1 MVRPWTRYWLT
12 SAVAV
17 PAVLAVVGL
26 AVQGGDIER
35 QISAESTTAL
45 NSLGLTGNGS
55 VIVSGRDVTLVGVPF
70 ERIPAAKDAVRV
82 LPGVRTVSAREPAL
96 GPMTVS
102 VDDKQVVVTGT
113 TQREAWRKQYLQVVG
128 EYTHGRALVD
138 RTSTSP
144 GTDFAMTTT
153 AVAALVSVL
162 TQSPGADVSVS
173 VVDGQVVLDGV
184 EPDATRKANTAKL
197 LGRLYGNGVVVD
209 KTRSA

>member
-1 MVRPWTRYWLT
+1 VHPWTRYWLT

-17 PAVLAVVGL
+17 PAVLAVVGV
-26 AVQGGDIER
+26 AAQGGDIER
-35 QISAESTTAL
+35 QISAESAKAL
-45 NSLGLTGNGS
+45 AGNGS

-138 RTSTSP
+138 HTSTSP

-162 TQSPGADVSVS
+162 TQSPGADVKVS

-184 EPDATRKANTAKL
+184 VPDATRKANTAKL